1 MGMVGAASA
10 ASKHKNHID
19 LYDDSD
25 DDHHDEFHD
34 AKDDEDDWDDV
45 TIATARTGEDT
56 KLTHAEKREIM
67 RQKLIREVMDKAMPD
82 RHNIDLEVFMS
93 DKTIEKGGCLVQFLK
108 LMGCMSSSLHDAI
121 ANDSVRQVRAALK
134 RMNEGKNKDPTLIN
148 ALNENGRTAIVQACI
163 MKKTDIIEILI
174 GDDAELNLPDVSNG
188 MTALMYSLVM
198 EQGSRRYSALL
209 YHPPVACYP
218 LPPRSH
224 IVPYHTHARPF
235 CLNFTL

>member
-1 MGMVGAASA
+1 MATIHPEGSSALAMGMMGAASA

-25 DDHHDEFHD
+25 DDHQDEFHD
-34 AKDDEDDWDDV
+34 AKDNEDDWDDG
-45 TIATARTGEDT
+45 TIATARTGEA
-56 KLTHAEKREIM
+56 KLTHAEKREMM
-67 RQKLIREVMDKAMPD
+67 RQKMIREVMDKAMPD

-93 DKTIEKGGCLVQFLK
+93 DKTIEKGGCIVQFLK
-108 LMGCMSSSLHDAI
+108 LMGCMPSSLHDAI
-121 ANDSVRQVRAALK
+121 ANNSVRQVRAALK

-174 GDDAELNLPDVSNG
+174 GDDAELNLPDVNNG

-198 EQGSRRYSALL
+198 EQGSRRHSALL
-209 YHPPVACYP
+209 RHSPVSKCCSSRNP
-218 LPPRSH
+218 
-224 IVPYHTHARPF
+224 T
-235 CLNFTL
+235 